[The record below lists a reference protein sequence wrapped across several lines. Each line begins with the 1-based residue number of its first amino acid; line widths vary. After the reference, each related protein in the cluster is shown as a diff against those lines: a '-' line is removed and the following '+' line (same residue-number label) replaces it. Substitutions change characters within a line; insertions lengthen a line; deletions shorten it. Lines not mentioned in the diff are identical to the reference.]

1 MTDAPAPAASVDRSA
16 QRQKA
21 LRIFGLV
28 VGTLALLWLAY
39 YLLVGRNHIST
50 DNAYVGA
57 DIAQVTPLIAGTIS
71 DVRVADTAQVK
82 KGDVLVRLDNSDTKL
97 ALASAEAAL
106 AHARR
111 SVAQSLA
118 TSGGLSAE
126 VLGAQAALEKARSD
140 YARRAPLAGTGAV
153 SQEELTSAANALR
166 MAEARLEAARQQ
178 LAASLAMT
186 EGTTVESHPDV
197 AAARARRDAARL
209 DYQRTVL
216 RAPMDG
222 VIARRQ
228 AQVGQRVAPG
238 AVLMWVVPVG
248 QVYVDAN
255 FKEGQLARVRIGQSA
270 ELTSDLYGGDV
281 VYHGKVVGLGGGT
294 GSAFALIPAQNATG
308 NWIKV
313 VQRLPVRIALDPK
326 ELAAHPLRVGL
337 SMDVRIDVKDAR

>member
-1 MTDAPAPAASVDRSA
+1 MTDAPTPPHPRAA

-28 VGTLALLWLAY
+28 LGAAALIWLGY

-57 DIAQVTPLIAGTIS
+57 DIAQVTPLIAGTIA

-82 KGDVLVRLDNSDTKL
+82 RGDLLVRLDNSDMKL

-106 AHARR
+106 ARARR

-118 TSGGLSAE
+118 TSEGFAAE
-126 VLGAQAALEKARSD
+126 LLGAEAALEKARSD
-140 YARRAPLAGTGAV
+140 YARRQPLAGTGAV
-153 SQEELTSAANALR
+153 SQEELTAAQNALR
-166 MAEARLEAARQQ
+166 LAEARAEAARQQ
-178 LAASLAMT
+178 LAAAQAMT
-186 EGTTVESHPDV
+186 QGTTVESHPDV
-197 AAARARRDAARL
+197 QAARAKRDAARL
-209 DYQRTVL
+209 DFQRTVL

-228 AQVGQRVAPG
+228 AQVGQRVNPG

-248 QVYVDAN
+248 QVFVDAN
-255 FKEGQLARVRIGQSA
+255 FKEGQLAHVRVGQKA
-270 ELTSDLYGGDV
+270 ELTSDLYGSDV
-281 VYHGKVVGLGGGT
+281 VYHGTVMGLGGGT
-294 GSAFALIPAQNATG
+294 GSAFAIIPAQNATG

-337 SMDVRIDVKDAR
+337 SMDVSIDVSDAR